1 MPAKIESISVIGL
14 GNWGTALANHL
25 AKKGYSVLGWS
36 NVPAEIEGIN
46 KERKNPKFLRDV
58 ELNENFKASAKLAD
72 LMGCDLLLLVV
83 PAAALGSV
91 IPSLASLPPRLPI
104 VSAIKGF
111 EESTLKTPLQF
122 THDYLPN
129 PLCVLSGPS
138 FAVEIAHG
146 KPAGVVAASSDEA
159 TGRLVAQTFSS
170 PLLKVYTSNDPL
182 GVELGGAVK
191 NVIALAA
198 GMCDGLALGESAR
211 AGLITRGLA
220 EMMRLGVAMGAQ
232 AQTFSGLSGLGDLA
246 MTATSPLSR
255 NHTVG
260 FLLGQGKSLE
270 EILAT
275 LGSVCE
281 GAHSTPL
288 VMKLAKR
295 FDVEMPITEQMDL
308 FMKGEVGVHKV
319 VENLLLRPLKKEF

>member
-1 MPAKIESISVIGL
+1 MSNISRISVIGL

-25 AKKGYSVLGWS
+25 ARKGYEVLGWS
-36 NVPAEIEGIN
+36 NIEAEVDGIN
-46 KERKNPKFLRDV
+46 TEHRHPVYLKDV
-58 ELNENFKASAKLAD
+58 ELHENFRASKDLND

-83 PAAALGSV
+83 PSAALGAV
-91 IPSLASLPPRLPI
+91 IPRLQKLSTTVPI

-111 EESTLKTPLQF
+111 EEESLKTPLQF
-122 THDYLPN
+122 IRTLVPN
-129 PLCVLSGPS
+129 PLCVISGPS
-138 FAVEIAHG
+138 FALEIAHG

-159 TGRLVAQTFSS
+159 VARLVAQTFSS
-170 PLLKVYTSNDPL
+170 PLLKVYTSTDPL

-191 NVIALAA
+191 NVIALAS
-198 GMCDGLALGESAR
+198 GICDGLQLGESAR

-220 EMMRLGVAMGAQ
+220 EMMRLASAMGADTKTL
-232 AQTFSGLSGLGDLA
+232 AGLSGLGDLA
-246 MTATSPLSR
+246 MTATSVLSR

-260 FLLGQGKSLE
+260 VLLGEGKSIE

-288 VMKLAKR
+288 VKKLSMT
-295 FDVEMPITEQMDL
+295 FGVEMPITDQMDL
-308 FMKGEVGVHKV
+308 LLKGEVDAHQV